1 MISYYKTL
9 YMCTYIQYIY
19 LYMYIF
25 IHTKKKENMSIIHL
39 HLDTEGNTDFL
50 CCTFPRFFLLL
61 TWKDISFL
69 S

>member
-25 IHTKKKENMSIIHL
+25 IHTKKKRKYVNYTS
-39 HLDTEGNTDFL
+39 
-50 CCTFPRFFLLL
+50 
-61 TWKDISFL
+61 SFGHRGKH
-69 S
+69 

>member
-25 IHTKKKENMSIIHL
+25 IHTKKKKICQLYIFIWTQRETL
-39 HLDTEGNTDFL
+39 TFCVARFL
-50 CCTFPRFFLLL
+50 VFFF
-61 TWKDISFL
+61 S
-69 S
+69 